1 MRKAAIL
8 LIALLL
14 ILSVGLILAQ
24 LLLAPYQEQVTWQ
37 ENTLYG
43 DKSVVE
49 GLTVQ
54 TRNSTDVGSLLWT
67 TRSVLGQE
75 METQLVSARQGF
87 PAAKEEYSGVILS
100 TQEEFPVTKTEA
112 SWLDDGAQARFAKLT
127 DFFQNVYDTMS
138 ESTQQNYELD
148 LRTYFTYYPLDGRFD
163 LPGAETAFW
172 SNARENPGPSWQ
184 AFNDYFKIPILG
196 QCTLLA
202 TFERSYYNTRNT
214 SMEVQAFYRPEF
226 SGVTT
231 GDACYFTFDPVAADG
246 SIADCSLIPG
256 GYGIYRFD
264 YSLDKKGNA
273 EADPESLTTAYSLD
287 PAESFYDLWLSQ
299 DEDRLLLLTTKD
311 GSLFLT
317 VINLET
323 MTCLQKLEMT
333 TLPADCDLQVQLG
346 DGCITLLIAQGPEEN
361 RFLVFGPQQDGTY
374 RFAFETDLD
383 SPAFSTTETML
394 GDFYRDYTMAFNGE
408 YLVLAQNV
416 AVEEGYLCDFYIVA
430 YNATGMVYA
439 GEYRVNLSEINGD
452 KEAMLCVPYAED
464 PITIC
469 WAPES

>member
-24 LLLAPYQEQVTWQ
+24 LLLAPYQEQVIWQ

-87 PAAKEEYSGVILS
+87 PAAKEEYGGIIL
-100 TQEEFPVTKTEA
+100 TVQEEFPITNMEA
-112 SWLDDGAQARFAKLT
+112 SWLDEEVQARFTKLT
-127 DFFQNVYDTMS
+127 DFFQNVHDTMPI
-138 ESTQQNYELD
+138 STQQNYELD

-163 LPGAETAFW
+163 LPGGETVLW
-172 SNARENPGPSWQ
+172 SNVRENSEDPGIYWK

-196 QCTLLA
+196 EYSLRVTYDKTSINA
-202 TFERSYYNTRNT
+202 WNT
-214 SMEVQAFYRPEF
+214 SMEVQTSYRPAF

-231 GDACYFTFDPVAADG
+231 KDACYFTFDPVAADG
-246 SIADCSLIPG
+246 SIADCSQIPG
-256 GYGIYRFD
+256 GYGIYRFG

-273 EADPESLTTAYSLD
+273 EADPESLATVYSLD
-287 PAESFYDLWLSQ
+287 PTEQFYGLLLSENEEQ
-299 DEDRLLLLTTKD
+299 LLLLTIKEEK
-311 GSLFLT
+311 LYLT
-317 VINLET
+317 VIDLAE

-333 TLPADCDLQVQLG
+333 ALPA
-346 DGCITLLIAQGPEEN
+346 
-361 RFLVFGPQQDGTY
+361 
-374 RFAFETDLD
+374 
-383 SPAFSTTETML
+383 
-394 GDFYRDYTMAFNGE
+394 
-408 YLVLAQNV
+408 
-416 AVEEGYLCDFYIVA
+416 
-430 YNATGMVYA
+430 
-439 GEYRVNLSEINGD
+439 
-452 KEAMLCVPYAED
+452 
-464 PITIC
+464 
-469 WAPES
+469 